1 RRFAAAVD
9 GGEAVRL
16 RCARRVRETA
26 AWCGP
31 AGARRRGLVHGH
43 EGETAGGAV
52 EWRVESGCWE
62 YGELTVHRAYFVG
75 VV

>member
-43 EGETAGGAV
+43 QGETAGRAV
-52 EWRVESGCWE
+52 EWRVESGMLGLRRWASE
-62 YGELTVHRAYFVG
+62 PPLLVP
-75 VV
+75 